1 MLETRNLDVTIAGKA
16 VCRGLDLAIEAG
28 QCWAVLGRNG
38 VGKTTL
44 LHTLAGLR
52 EPECGDIRLQDKPLA
67 RLSRRSIAR
76 TLGVVFQ
83 DNEDPFPATVMETA
97 LIGRHPHLGNW
108 RWERNDDKMRAM
120 QALKNLRLESLANR
134 PVSTLS
140 GGERRRLAIATLLT
154 QDPPL
159 GLLDEPTNHL
169 DLNFQVSVLELLK
182 KLCTRGQAMLMI
194 LHDIN
199 LALRFCDHLL
209 LLLGNGRYLLGK
221 TSSLGSSANLSLVY
235 QHPLTELSGPRG
247 PVMVPG

>member
-1 MLETRNLDVTIAGKA
+1 MLETRNLDVSIAGIE
-16 VCRGLDLAIEAG
+16 VCRGLDLSIEAG
-28 QCWAVLGRNG
+28 QCWALLGRNG

-52 EPECGDIRLQDKPLA
+52 NPENGEIRLRDRPMS

-83 DNEDPFPATVMETA
+83 DNEDPFPASVMETA

-108 RWERNDDKMRAM
+108 RWERDEDKMQAM
-120 QALKNLRLESLANR
+120 QALKNLQLESLASR

-154 QDPPL
+154 QNPPL

-169 DLNFQVSVLELLK
+169 DLNFQVGVLELLN
-182 KLCTRGQAMLMI
+182 KLCEGGQSMLMI
-194 LHDIN
+194 LHDVN

-209 LLLGNGRYLLGK
+209 LLLGDGRHLLGP
-221 TSSLGSSANLSLVY
+221 TGSLGSADNLSLVY
-235 QHPLTELSGPRG
+235 QHPMTELPGPQG

>member
-1 MLETRNLDVTIAGKA
+1 MLETQQLDVSIADIA
-16 VCRGLDLAIEAG
+16 VCRSLDLSVEGG

-52 EPECGDIRLQDKPLA
+52 EPERGEIRLQDQPIS

-76 TLGVVFQ
+76 MLGVVFQ
-83 DNEDPFPATVMETA
+83 DNEDPFPASVMETA

-108 RWERNDDKMRAM
+108 RWERDEDKMQAM
-120 QALKNLRLESLANR
+120 QALQHLGLEALADR

-154 QDPPL
+154 QNPAL
-159 GLLDEPTNHL
+159 ALLDEPTNHL
-169 DLNFQVSVLELLK
+169 DLNFQVSVLELLT
-182 KLCTRGQAMLMI
+182 KLCRRGQAMLII

-209 LLLGNGRYLLGK
+209 LLLGNGRHMLGP
-221 TSSLGSSANLSLVY
+221 TSSLGNADNLSLVY
-235 QHPLTELSGPRG
+235 QHPLTEVPGPQG

>member
-1 MLETRNLDVTIAGKA
+1 MLETRDLDISIAGKA
-16 VCRGLDLAIEAG
+16 VCRGLDLALEAG

-44 LHTLAGLR
+44 LLTLAGLR
-52 EPECGDIRLQDKPLA
+52 AAERGEIRLQDKPLG

-76 TLGVVFQ
+76 RLGVVFQ
-83 DNEDPFPATVMETA
+83 DNEDPFPASVMETA

-120 QALKNLRLESLANR
+120 EALKDLRLDSLAQR

-140 GGERRRLAIATLLT
+140 GGERQRLAIATLLT
-154 QDPPL
+154 QNPAL

-169 DLNFQVSVLELLK
+169 DLNFQISVLELLK
-182 KLCTRGQAMLMI
+182 TLCARGRSMLMV
-194 LHDIN
+194 LHDVN

-209 LLLGNGRYLLGK
+209 LLLGDGEYLLG
-221 TSSLGSSANLSLVY
+221 TTRNLGNAANLSRVY
-235 QHPLTELSGPRG
+235 EHPLTELSGPRG